1 MAKYISKNWDKPSMR
16 GKAPKAGK
24 ELAVV
29 GKNVMEGAKAVK
41 VPEGRTKANFML
53 ALRKFL
59 SRRGKKA
66 KISSIGDSEL
76 YVRLE
81 DEHGR

>member
-1 MAKYISKNWDKPSMR
+1 MAKYISPNWDKTSMR
-16 GKAPKAGK
+16 GKASKASK
-24 ELAVV
+24 ELSAV
-29 GKNVMEGAKAVK
+29 GKSVLDGAKVVK
-41 VPEGRTKANFML
+41 VPEGRTKSNFML

-59 SRRGKKA
+59 FRRDKTA

-81 DEHGR
+81 DV